1 MSAEVGM
8 VKSGLIHIISE
19 LGGWVAGLQPDKESI
34 TRSLYEYAR
43 HQDMEHLKLL
53 DPSIDDLGEWG
64 EMVVFAFRQ
73 GVVGQVLVGRHMG
86 DQVLL
91 GVSNRY
97 GYLAPGASV
106 EALFRVV
113 KFPEESEGS

>member
-1 MSAEVGM
+1 M

-19 LGGWVAGLQPDKESI
+19 LGGWVVGLQPDKESI
-34 TRSLYEYAR
+34 ARSLYEYAR

-73 GVVGQVLVGRHMG
+73 GVVGPVLVGRHMG

-97 GYLAPGASV
+97 GYPAPGASA

-113 KFPEESEGS
+113 KFPE